1 LRHLSIRW
9 RLTLWNVGVLAIIIL
24 GLSVAVLMLVQRYL
38 WSRFD
43 AELSEELREVVEDV
57 TPYSLAEPVSSVITR
72 RYDLHT
78 HTFALV
84 RTAHG
89 QDILRSRFFVN
100 LDLPLPD
107 APEMFRGARYQ
118 ELWLENLGHFRFIT
132 QVFRASNSELM
143 VAQIAAPTANLEK
156 EYRAAWWTLGTIGPV
171 ALLVACVGGSF
182 LASRALAPIEQ
193 ITETAERIS
202 AEKLTERLNV
212 ERSDDE
218 LGRLSTTLNRM
229 FDRLQESIGEMR
241 RFTADAAH
249 ELRSPLTVIRTE
261 AEVALRTP
269 RSADAYRQVIE
280 TTLEEVSRL
289 SDLVNQLLTLSRHD
303 AGIQI
308 ASSEEVPLDALLH
321 DVAEKLHTLAEQK
334 QITLTIID
342 LPDVTIA
349 GDDVLLS
356 QVFYNLVNNAVHY
369 TNSNGKITVSGELVG
384 NDICV
389 AVEDTGNG
397 IASEHL
403 SRLFDRFYRV
413 DDSRTRASGGTGL
426 GLAICRSI
434 VESHHGQITVH
445 SEVGKGSK
453 FAVYLPVK
461 NEKSEPTK
469 GKSRPA

>member
-1 LRHLSIRW
+1 MRHLSIRW

-24 GLSVAVLMLVQRYL
+24 GLSVAVLVLVQRYL

-43 AELSEELREVVEDV
+43 AELAEELREVVEDV
-57 TPYSLAEPVSSVITR
+57 SPYSLKEPVSNVITR

-84 RTAHG
+84 RTADG
-89 QDILRSRFFVN
+89 QDLLRSRFFVN

-107 APEMFRGARYQ
+107 TPESLRGTRYDD
-118 ELWLENLGHFRFIT
+118 LLIPNLGHFRFIT
-132 QVFRASNSELM
+132 QAFRAANSQLM
-143 VAQIAAPTANLEK
+143 VAQIAAPTANLER
-156 EYRAAWWTLGTIGPV
+156 EYRGAWWTLGTIGPI

-182 LASRALAPIEQ
+182 LASRALAPIEM
-193 ITETAERIS
+193 ITQTAERIS

-212 ERSDDE
+212 DRSDDE

-229 FDRLQESIGEMR
+229 FDRLQESINEMR

-303 AGIQI
+303 SGIQI
-308 ASSEEVPLDALLH
+308 ADSEEVPLDALLQ
-321 DVAEKLHTLAEQK
+321 DVAEKLHILAEQK
-334 QITLTIID
+334 QISLSITD
-342 LPDVTIA
+342 LPDVTVA

-369 TNSNGKITVSGELVG
+369 TNPQGKITVRGDRIGDEVR
-384 NDICV
+384 V
-389 AVEDTGNG
+389 TVEDTGLG
-397 IASEHL
+397 IAPEHL

-413 DDSRTRASGGTGL
+413 DDSRNRASGGTGL

-434 VESHHGQITVH
+434 VESHHGHITVE
-445 SEVGKGSK
+445 SQVGRGSK
-453 FAVYLPVK
+453 FAVFLPVK
-461 NEKSEPTK
+461 RTKNET
-469 GKSRPA
+469 